1 MESLRCLRVAP
12 LAVLVAAGALGAGGP
27 VSIAAGTRAWDPP
40 ACPGAAAGPPGPV
53 PAAGYPHDPGLDAT
67 GTLVGQRLTTG
78 AAGGPERRLDLA
90 AESFASGPVGGLVL
104 TGEDDGTV
112 SRLRLVDPGL
122 GCATTVAGAETAVIR
137 SAVLA
142 PGGSVLFEHR
152 VDRATRE
159 DLGVWRRP
167 LGARGS
173 EPAQAVR
180 VLEGLPP
187 DPALGRTFVTDLVAG
202 TDGRIVVS
210 SCAERACRVRI
221 LEPGT
226 RRVSRFE
233 GTGPA
238 LGVAGSRLV
247 VRSACPGLPCPVEA
261 VDLTSGRHETL
272 VDAAGEAVLGGP
284 DGADVVFERTDG
296 RVGTVNAVTGR
307 PGIAPDTGST
317 PVRTGST
324 ATAGLDVPSGL
335 VAVAPGRRPGSGP
348 LYALD
353 PTTGRVQ
360 VVREVSR

>member
-1 MESLRCLRVAP
+1 MESLRCLRLAP
-12 LAVLVAAGALGAGGP
+12 LAVLVAAGALGAGGQ
-27 VSIAAGTRAWDPP
+27 VSIAGGTPAWDPP

-53 PAAGYPHDPGLDAT
+53 PAAWYRLDPVLDAR

-78 AAGGPERRLDLA
+78 VAGGPERGLDLA

-104 TGEDDGTV
+104 AGEDDGTV
-112 SRLRLVDPGL
+112 SRIRLVDPGL
-122 GCATTVAGAETAVIR
+122 GCATAAGEESAVIR

-142 PGGSVLFEHR
+142 ADGTVLFEHR

-167 LGARGS
+167 IGAHGS

-180 VLEGLPP
+180 VLDGLPP
-187 DPALGRTFVTDLVAG
+187 DPVLGRTFVTDLVAG
-202 TDGRIVVS
+202 ADGRIVVS

-221 LEPGT
+221 LEPATG
-226 RRVSRFE
+226 RVSRVE

-238 LGVAGSRLV
+238 IGVAGSRLV

-261 VDLTSGRHETL
+261 VDVTSGRHETL

-284 DGADVVFERTDG
+284 EGADVVYERTDG
-296 RVGTVNAVTGR
+296 NVGTVNAITGR
-307 PGIAPDTGST
+307 PGIAPDTRSA
-317 PVRTGST
+317 PVRIGST
-324 ATAGLDVPSGL
+324 ATAGLDAPRGL
-335 VAVAPGRRPGSGP
+335 VAVAPGRRPGPGP

-353 PTTGRVQ
+353 PATGRVQ